1 MTEELKPE
9 KPAADLIRAGGGRMP
24 DEPGG
29 SLRAALANAMVGMK
43 KQYYG
48 RGPTA
53 AKAWL
58 LDDYVFVALEGGL
71 ARNEETML
79 AAGKEDDVRRY
90 RLSFQEMMGDTVMS
104 AVAEITGR
112 RVLTYHSQIVFDP
125 VRTFEIFVLEPQT
138 QSQS

>member
-9 KPAADLIRAGGGRMP
+9 NPAKDLIRAAGGPMP
-24 DEPGG
+24 DEPRG

-58 LDDYVFVALEGGL
+58 LDDYVFVVLDGGL

-90 RLSFQEMMGDTVMS
+90 RLSFQETMGDTVMS

-112 RVLTYHSQIVFDP
+112 QVLTYHSQIVFDP
-125 VRTFEIFVLEPQT
+125 VRTFEIFVLEPQA
-138 QSQS
+138 QN

>member
-9 KPAADLIRAGGGRMP
+9 NPAKDLIRAAGGPMP

-29 SLRAALANAMVGMK
+29 SQRAAVANAMVGMK
-43 KQYYG
+43 KQFYG

-58 LDDYVFVALEGGL
+58 LDDYVFVVLDGGL

-90 RLSFQEMMGDTVMS
+90 RLSFQETMGDTVMS

-112 RVLTYHSQIVFDP
+112 QVLTYHSQIVFDP
-125 VRTFEIFVLEPQT
+125 VRTFEIFVLEPQA
-138 QSQS
+138 QN